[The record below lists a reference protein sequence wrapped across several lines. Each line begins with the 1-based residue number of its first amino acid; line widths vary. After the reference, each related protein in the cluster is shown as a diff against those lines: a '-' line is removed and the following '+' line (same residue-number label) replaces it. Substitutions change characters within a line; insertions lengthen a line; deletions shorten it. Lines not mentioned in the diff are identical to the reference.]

1 MANKIFDFDVNK
13 PYCGVC
19 GAQGVPLRKLPY
31 RGCDDDQHV
40 CKDREACKARFKAQL
55 KARMG

>member
-1 MANKIFDFDVNK
+1 MAKSWLETFDSTK
-13 PYCGVC
+13 PYCGNC

-40 CKDREACKARFKAQL
+40 CKDLKACKARREATKAS
-55 KARMG
+55 